1 MTMFLTKKHLSRRT
15 VLKGGSA
22 AVALP
27 LLDAMVPAGVALART
42 AAAPKPRMAFV
53 YFPHGAVMD
62 QWTPKGEGPDFDLP
76 PIIAPLKPFQ
86 DQLTII
92 SGLEN
97 KSAIAAPVHAVTPGT
112 WLSCVPPRIS
122 HDPYGGITADQI
134 AAKYISQDTP
144 LPSLE
149 VGTEERGGEG
159 SCDRNYGCSYGKTI
173 SFRDPSTPLPM
184 EHNPRKLFQQLFG
197 QGDTNEERAALAKE
211 NQSLLDLVSRDAGDL
226 KRSLGARDRAMLDD
240 YLTTVREIE
249 RRVEQLSARDLS
261 KVNLPDAP
269 SGIPSRFDEH
279 IRLMYDMIALSFQAS
294 LTRVASFMMA
304 AEVSNQP
311 YNFIGISDAFHPLS
325 HHANNPQKM
334 QRLAQ
339 LQAWNTGEFAK
350 FVKKLKDM
358 PDGDGSMLDHSI
370 LLFGSNMSDSN
381 LHNHFPLPTA
391 IVGGGCGKL
400 KGNRHLRY
408 PDRTPISN
416 VHLTLLDHVGVPIET
431 LGDSTGKFAEV

>member
-1 MTMFLTKKHLSRRT
+1 MFITKKHLSRRT
-15 VLKGGSA
+15 MLKSA
-22 AVALP
+22 GVSVALP
-27 LLDAMVPAGVALART
+27 LLDAMIPAATALANT
-42 AAAPKPRMAFV
+42 AAKARPRMAFI

-62 QWTPKGEGPDFDLP
+62 QWTPTKEGMDFDLP
-76 PIIAPLKPFQ
+76 QIIAPLKPFQ
-86 DQLTII
+86 NQLTIV

-97 KSAIAAPVHAVTPGT
+97 KSAIAAPVHAITPGT
-112 WLSCVPPRIS
+112 WLSCVSPRIS
-122 HDPYGGITADQI
+122 HDPLGGITADQI

-173 SFRDPSTPLPM
+173 AFRDPSTPLPM

-197 QGDTNEERAALAKE
+197 AGDTADERIALARE
-211 NQSLLDLVSRDAGDL
+211 DRSILDLVTREASDL
-226 KRSLGARDRAMLDD
+226 KRSLGVADKARVDD
-240 YLTTVREIE
+240 YLQTVREIE
-249 RRVEQLSARDLS
+249 RRAEQLSGRDLS
-261 KVNLPDAP
+261 KLELPDAP

-279 IRLMYDMIALSFQAS
+279 IRLMFDMIALAFQAN
-294 LTRVASFMMA
+294 LTRVATFMMA

-311 YNFIGISDAFHPLS
+311 YNFIGIPDAFHPLS

-334 QRLAQ
+334 ARLAQ

-350 FVKKLKDM
+350 FVKKLQSL
-358 PDGDGSMLDHSI
+358 PDGDGNMLDNAI

-416 VHLTLLDHVGVPIET
+416 IHLTLLDRVGVPIET
-431 LGDSTGKFAEV
+431 LGDSTMKFAEV